1 MIKWTLKIILAFWL
15 VHYGLDLL
23 PGGRKYTKSSDA
35 VAHKMVH
42 CPDGYAY
49 EIPEEPFKG
58 LYVKCEL
65 FDQFYYFVNE
75 EKDYHAAMQYVII
88 D

>member
-1 MIKWTLKIILAFWL
+1 MIKWTLRIILAFWL
-15 VHYGLDLL
+15 VHFGLDLL
-23 PGGRKYTKSSDA
+23 PGGAKFNSKPRA
-35 VAHKMVH
+35 LEVIN
-42 CPDGYAY
+42 CPDGFAY
-49 EIPEEPFKG
+49 MIPEEPFKG

-75 EKDYHAAMQYVII
+75 EKDFSAAMQYVII